1 MIKIVDKRC
10 TGKTTKL
17 LQCAHENGYILV
29 VPNFRALACTVELA
43 RKLGYGDVEII
54 TASMFMKNGYS
65 DRDKKYLI
73 DELDWFLDTID
84 VAGYS
89 NSTEENEEP

>member
-1 MIKIVDKRC
+1 MIRIIDKRR

-17 LQCAHENGYILV
+17 LQCAHENGYVLV
-29 VPNFRALACTVELA
+29 VPNFRALTCTLELA
-43 RKLGYGDVEII
+43 RNIGCQDVEII
-54 TASMFMKNGYS
+54 TASMFMKKGYS
-65 DRDKKYLI
+65 DGEKKYLV

-89 NSTEENEEP
+89 NSTEENE